1 MDSSDSD
8 SSSSDEEELA
18 LLVLLSRS
26 DSDSSSSDEEELALL
41 VLLSRSGSQ
50 CRSDRF
56 NFEQPASAAVWKSKF
71 RFEKDGIIALVMHF
85 QLPDPFPTPQRYQ
98 VSALEAL
105 CIFFPP

>member
-18 LLVLLSRS
+18 V
-26 DSDSSSSDEEELALL
+26 L

-56 NFEQPASAAVWKSKF
+56 NFEQPTSAAVWKPKF
-71 RFEKDGIIALVMHF
+71 RFVKDDIIGLVMHF
-85 QLPDPFPTPQRYQ
+85 QLPDPFPTRSAIKSPPWKFCAFSSIGWHIQP
-98 VSALEAL
+98 VSKT
-105 CIFFPP
+105 